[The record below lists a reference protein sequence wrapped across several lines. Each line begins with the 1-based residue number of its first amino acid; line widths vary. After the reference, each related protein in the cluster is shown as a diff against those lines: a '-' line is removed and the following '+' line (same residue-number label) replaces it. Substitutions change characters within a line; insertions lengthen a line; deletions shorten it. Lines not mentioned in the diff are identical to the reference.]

1 MAQSTNKGM
10 DSAFIELAQE
20 QLDGVNARL
29 VEVEE
34 EIASLQEERATLV
47 GQRAHLR
54 GLVNPTAK
62 ADGTKDGQ
70 IDVQLT
76 RDAVVDLIRANG
88 RPMHFRNDIYPRLAR
103 AGHEIEG
110 KDPARTMLS
119 RIFNDARLHRT
130 ARGEYGLAEWRGKGP
145 SSASKPTASPQ
156 RRPKPVDA
164 AEEVLRAAGAPLH
177 YREIAKRTLK
187 GGIWETS
194 AKEPAHAMARA
205 LNKDM
210 EENGDKSSFIKIR
223 PGIFGL
229 RGRDEAAG

>member
-145 SSASKPTASPQ
+145 PSASKPAPSPQ

-177 YREIAKRTLK
+177 YAEIAKRMLK
-187 GGIWETS
+187 AGTWATS
-194 AKEPAHAMARA
+194 GKTPEATVGARIYQ
-205 LNKDM
+205 DIQM
-210 EENGDKSSFIKIR
+210 NGDRSPFIKVR
-223 PGIFGL
+223 RGVFGL
-229 RGRDEAAG
+229 RGRDEPDA